1 MVTRELKL
9 MTLSKQQAVQS
20 LNKGQFIG
28 FSTVTGNVIIK
39 KGNKTD
45 YNIYVY
51 EGDNEQPAHYIGS
64 ITNVLATMGDKSSNK
79 DFIIVEQ

>member
-1 MVTRELKL
+1 

-28 FSTVTGNVIIK
+28 FSTGTGTGNVIIK

-51 EGDNEQPAHYIGS
+51 EEGNEQPAHYVGS

-79 DFIIVEQ
+79 DFMIVEG

>member
-1 MVTRELKL
+1 
-9 MTLSKQQAVQS
+9 MTLSKQQAIQS

-28 FSTVTGNVIIK
+28 FTTGSGNVIIK

-51 EGDNEQPAHYIGS
+51 EEGNEQPAHYVGS

-79 DFIIVEQ
+79 DFMIVEQ

>member
-1 MVTRELKL
+1 
-9 MTLSKQQAVQS
+9 MTLTKQQAIQS

-28 FSTVTGNVIIK
+28 FTTSTGNVIIK

-51 EGDNEQPAHYIGS
+51 EEGNEQPAHYVGS

-79 DFIIVEQ
+79 DFMIVKG

>member
-1 MVTRELKL
+1 
-9 MTLSKQQAVQS
+9 MTLSKQQAIQS

-28 FSTVTGNVIIK
+28 FTTSTGNAIIK

-51 EGDNEQPAHYIGS
+51 EEAQEQPAHYVGS
-64 ITNVLATMGDKSSNK
+64 ITNVLATMGDKNSNK
-79 DFIIVEQ
+79 DFMIVEQ